1 MTEEHHGEHHHTEHK
16 HTEHNHTE
24 HEHMGQHH
32 TEHKGHNHA
41 EHEHIDHS
49 THKSSK
55 VKKATVWKWV
65 SIALGILLITSLY
78 FNFSNKG
85 IGVTGD
91 TVPID
96 KATDEAV
103 DYINTYLLQPGTTA
117 ILNSKSD
124 VGELYKIDIGIDGQQ
139 YESYITKDGKMF
151 FTSGID
157 MTETP
162 DAAPNQPAQP
172 VEVQDVDIGDSASK
186 GKGDAKVT
194 IVEYS
199 SFSCGWCNRVRTTL
213 DQIMKTYPDD
223 VKIVYKHFDRGG
235 TDSKA
240 GQAAECASEQG
251 KFWEMHD
258 VLFDKGSSGDLEA
271 YAGEIGL
278 DTTAFKECLD
288 SGKYASKITQNTQE
302 GRSFGI
308 RGTPGF
314 MVNGQLVSG
323 AQPFENFQQI
333 IEAELAK

>member
-186 GKGDAKVT
+186 GKGDANRKNAKGKEGNIELRNVQVGSQARTVSKKFPRKDRPAETKNRQNTNAARIPRAEAVGCKRARMNGASQDFSCRQPVDYTQSQSKVEAAPFRKASGHPEGGSAAGETASSGRRQHAAKGSESRERGVT
-194 IVEYS
+194 IMT
-199 SFSCGWCNRVRTTL
+199 F
-213 DQIMKTYPDD
+213 
-223 VKIVYKHFDRGG
+223 
-235 TDSKA
+235 
-240 GQAAECASEQG
+240 
-251 KFWEMHD
+251 
-258 VLFDKGSSGDLEA
+258 
-271 YAGEIGL
+271 
-278 DTTAFKECLD
+278 
-288 SGKYASKITQNTQE
+288 
-302 GRSFGI
+302 
-308 RGTPGF
+308 
-314 MVNGQLVSG
+314 
-323 AQPFENFQQI
+323 QPPHHSQHHSPTI
-333 IEAELAK
+333 HRA